1 MGKQVRLCGLM
12 HSAEHDKRVWHIRA
26 TKNQGSKCLV
36 SFELQKV
43 NVGLR

>member
-26 TKNQGSKCLV
+26 AKKPGFKMLGQ
-36 SFELQKV
+36 F
-43 NVGLR
+43 